1 MEHIN
6 IELLISL
13 VQKRKLLWC
22 PTDPGYSNKP
32 LVEKSWKQVAGVLR
46 CMLLFSLCF
55 FHGVVQE
62 RRQFGPIGWNIL
74 YEFNETDLSISLTQ
88 LRMFLDE
95 YEKVPY
101 VALRYLTGECNY
113 GGRVTDDWDR
123 RCLNTLLAK
132 FCTAQV
138 LENERTDTLLANTLK
153 TQSSLLIE
161 YVILAQNTST
171 GVFRET
177 PAELVISVS
186 SNILKLLPPEFDR
199 DAALEKYPTDYHQS
213 MNTVLVQEMVPF
225 NNLLICIRGRLQT
238 ARKAMQGLV
247 AVSPTVEEVV
257 SAILVGKIPSVW
269 AKRSYPSLKTL
280 GSYIADFIARLEFLQ
295 KWYDEGPP
303 ATFWVSGFFFT
314 QAFLTGAQQ
323 NFARKY
329 VIPIDLLVFDNGIGK
344 RAGWDL
350 QESIPRVLF
359 DTILLKPMKK
369 DDFVPRH
376 TYRCPVY
383 KTAEQRGTLSTTGHS
398 TNFVIALLLNCD
410 PNVKPDHWVLRGAA
424 MLCQLSH

>member
-1 MEHIN
+1 MRQILEKMTEQQLYSFHLFNDFKAAYDSIA
-6 IELLISL
+6 LIVSSKANQRNEKD
-13 VQKRKLLWC
+13 VNLLWTLLGSLYRTVEGYDIDAVLNFEKDDI
-22 PTDPGYSNKP
+22 PLKVIQKLEERVFTNENFDP
-32 LVEKSWKQVAGVLR
+32 
-46 CMLLFSLCF
+46 
-55 FHGVVQE
+55 
-62 RRQFGPIGWNIL
+62 
-74 YEFNETDLSISLTQ
+74 
-88 LRMFLDE
+88 
-95 YEKVPY
+95 EKV
-101 VALRYLTGECNY
+101 
-113 GGRVTDDWDR
+113 
-123 RCLNTLLAK
+123 
-132 FCTAQV
+132 
-138 LENERTDTLLANTLK
+138 
-153 TQSSLLIE
+153 
-161 YVILAQNTST
+161 NTST

-247 AVSPTVEEVV
+247 AMSPIVEEVV
-257 SAILVGKIPSVW
+257 SAILVVKIPSVW
-269 AKRSYPSLKTL
+269 AKRSYSSLKTL

-303 ATFWVSGFFFT
+303 ATFWVSVFFFT

-329 VIPIDLLVFDNGIGK
+329 VIPIDLLVFDNGVGK

-359 DTILLKPMKK
+359 DTVPYILLKPMKK

-376 TYRCPVY
+376 TYAASGIQDGR
-383 KTAEQRGTLSTTGHS
+383 TARYAFHDGPQY
-398 TNFVIALLLNCD
+398 
-410 PNVKPDHWVLRGAA
+410 
-424 MLCQLSH
+424 